1 MTDPTDTDTTEET
14 DSTTDSTD
22 TATESPAGTTDAAG
36 DPAYGSG
43 PANVTDGGA
52 MDFDE
57 ERSPAKYLY
66 WGTFAV
72 LLILALVAVVRFYM
86 SASRA
91 ISIWIA
97 PDFVPIFQ
105 SAFNLAVLF
114 ACALGLSVLVR
125 RMRD

>member
-1 MTDPTDTDTTEET
+1 MTDPTDNDTTDES
-14 DSTTDSTD
+14 DPTTDSTD
-22 TATESPAGTTDAAG
+22 TATESPAGTTDDAAG
-36 DPAYGSG
+36 PAYGDG

-57 ERSPAKYLY
+57 GRSPAKYLY

-72 LLILALVAVVRFYM
+72 LLLLALVAVVRFYM
-86 SASRA
+86 SASQA

-97 PDFVPIFQ
+97 PDFEPIFQ
-105 SAFNLAVLF
+105 SGFNLAVLF

>member
-1 MTDPTDTDTTEET
+1 MTDTDDTTT
-14 DSTTDSTD
+14 DDSETDSTD
-22 TATESPAGTTDAAG
+22 TPTASGG
-36 DPAYGSG
+36 DPEFATG
-43 PANVTDGGA
+43 PANATDGGA
-52 MDFDE
+52 MDFDAG
-57 ERSPAKYLY
+57 RSPAKYLY

-72 LLILALVAVVRFYM
+72 LLLLALVAVVRFYM
-86 SASRA
+86 SASQA

-97 PDFVPIFQ
+97 PDFEPIFQ